1 MRQRIGLLVG
11 PLAFLF
17 MLLIPTPGGMSVE
30 GQRVAAVAL
39 LMAIWWISEALP
51 IPATSLLPI
60 VLFPLLGVLSTGE
73 TTGAYANHL
82 IYLFM
87 GGFIIAFA
95 MQRWDLHR
103 RIALHVIRLTGFS
116 PGRLVLGFMLATALL
131 SAFVSNT
138 ATTVMMLPIGMAVVQ
153 QIFNEVGRS

>member
-60 VLFPLLGVLSTGE
+60 SLWHARHG
-73 TTGAYANHL
+73 
-82 IYLFM
+82 
-87 GGFIIAFA
+87 
-95 MQRWDLHR
+95 
-103 RIALHVIRLTGFS
+103 
-116 PGRLVLGFMLATALL
+116 
-131 SAFVSNT
+131 
-138 ATTVMMLPIGMAVVQ
+138 
-153 QIFNEVGRS
+153 